1 MKNIHIKGILIW
13 LVIIPFVWS
22 HPFHVS
28 ITTFQLN
35 RKSHTIEIT
44 MKLFTEDLENVIE
57 SKRLPPI
64 KLGSKREYIKTDS
77 LIFDYLSEHL
87 IVSLDNKQVTFQWV
101 GKEIENDITW
111 CYLEIKNMD
120 DFWTA
125 NILNTIFI
133 PNFTDQLNISHF
145 QKDGQIQTVMNHKTE
160 VFKKIQF
167 QKKDK

>member
-1 MKNIHIKGILIW
+1 
-13 LVIIPFVWS
+13 
-22 HPFHVS
+22 
-28 ITTFQLN
+28 
-35 RKSHTIEIT
+35 
-44 MKLFTEDLENVIE
+44 
-57 SKRLPPI
+57 
-64 KLGSKREYIKTDS
+64 
-77 LIFDYLSEHL
+77 
-87 IVSLDNKQVTFQWV
+87 LDNKQVTFQWV